1 MRFPRHLATRCAA
14 SLCWVLLAVAGAR
27 AEDAAKD
34 AGDAEGAAKAP
45 ASDVVQDGSVV
56 SIEYTL
62 TVEGGETE
70 SNVGKEPLTY
80 RQGTG
85 QMLPAL
91 EAELAGMKAGATK
104 EVDLTAEQGYGSVRP
119 DLFQTVEISQIPE
132 EARKVGTVL
141 MAQDTSGQQRP
152 VRVQEVKDDSIV
164 LDLNHP
170 LAGKALHFEIKVL
183 SIE

>member
-1 MRFPRHLATRCAA
+1 MRFPRRFATRSAA
-14 SLCWVLLAVAGAR
+14 SLCWMLLAVASAR
-27 AEDAAKD
+27 AEDAAP
-34 AGDAEGAAKAP
+34 AAEGEGAAKPP
-45 ASDVVQDGSVV
+45 ASDTVQEGSTV

-70 SNVGKEPLTY
+70 SNVGQEPLTY
-80 RQGTG
+80 RQGGG

-91 EAELAGMKAGATK
+91 EKELKGLKPGATK
-104 EVDLTAEQGYGSVRP
+104 KVDLTAEEGYGPVRP
-119 DLFQTVEISQIPE
+119 ELFQTVEPSQIPE
-132 EARKVGTVL
+132 EARQVGMVL
-141 MAQDTSGQQRP
+141 MAQDTNGQQRP
-152 VRVQEVKDDSIV
+152 VRVHEVKDDAIV

>member
-1 MRFPRHLATRCAA
+1 MRIPRRFAMRGVAA
-14 SLCWVLLAVAGAR
+14 LCWILLAVACAH
-27 AEDAAKD
+27 AEEAAPS
-34 AGDAEGAAKAP
+34 AGGAEGAAKAP
-45 ASDVVQDGSVV
+45 ASETVQDGSTV

-70 SNVGKEPLTY
+70 SNVGQEPLTY
-80 RQGTG
+80 RQGGG

-91 EAELAGMKAGATK
+91 EKQLEGLKPGATK
-104 EVDLTAEQGYGSVRP
+104 EVDLTAEEGYGPVRP
-119 DLFQTVEISQIPE
+119 ELFQTVETSQIPE
-132 EARKVGTVL
+132 EARQVGMVL

-152 VRVQEVKDDSIV
+152 VRVHEVKDDAIV